1 MEADEET
8 STRNE
13 VQRSVELKEKKLSGL
28 KSLKRGIRGWSPEID
43 LIHAVSG
50 GVERKPVVIGDRD
63 EDAHIGL
70 TTKYTA
76 FTSDKSKMARIKR
89 ARKQKRLIMGGVQQ
103 VNSDSECLQESS
115 T

>member
-13 VQRSVELKEKKLSGL
+13 VQRSVQLKEKKLSGL

-63 EDAHIGL
+63 EDAHIGFDNEVYSFHL
-70 TTKYTA
+70 
-76 FTSDKSKMARIKR
+76 
-89 ARKQKRLIMGGVQQ
+89 
-103 VNSDSECLQESS
+103 
-115 T
+115 